1 MKTRF
6 PNVDLG
12 LFFGNLQEQTM
23 TVRVRFAPSPTG
35 FMHLGNARTALFNW
49 LFARHH
55 GGQFILRIEDTDRE
69 RHTEAAVQVIYDSLK
84 WMGLDWDGPVLRQ
97 SERLSIYHEIAERLI
112 AEGKA
117 YRCTCTREELE
128 AKKEAMKAT
137 MNRACYDRTCRDKN
151 LGPDCGTHVVRFKMP
166 LEGESTFDD
175 MIQGK
180 ITKKYSDL
188 DDFIMVRSDGMPTYQ
203 FAVVVDDLALEITHV
218 IRGADHIDNTHD
230 QIALYHALGKEPPRF
245 GHAPRID
252 GLSKRKGS
260 PSVEYYR
267 EALGLL
273 PQGLINYIV
282 RLGWS
287 HGDDEIFTIPDL
299 IKAFDVDGINRANGE
314 FDEEKLKWVNEQ
326 QLRLVSLE
334 TLADHVLPLYEK
346 KGVKLERGPEL
357 DKLLEMMRKR
367 AHNLNEIVDDS
378 MFIFRAPESYDE
390 ASVAKHFNAETP
402 ALLRELSSSLS
413 EVGTWNEAEIEA
425 AFARVA
431 ASSGLKMG
439 KIAQPARTAIVGIAQ
454 SPGIYEVVY
463 FVGREETLARLERAA
478 KFAETK

>member
-1 MKTRF
+1 MEIDK
-6 PNVDLG
+6 P
-12 LFFGNLQEQTM
+12 
-23 TVRVRFAPSPTG
+23 VRVRFAPSPTG

-55 GGQFILRIEDTDRE
+55 GGEFILRIEDTDRE
-69 RHTEAAVQVIYDSLK
+69 RHTEAAVQVIYDSLR

-97 SERLSIYHEIAERLI
+97 SERLDIYHEIAERLI

-117 YRCTCTREELE
+117 YRCNCTREELE
-128 AKKEAMKAT
+128 EKKAAMKAAV
-137 MNRACYDRTCRDKN
+137 NRTCYDRTCRDKN

-166 LEGESTFDD
+166 LDGESTFDD

-180 ITKKYSDL
+180 ITKKYQDL
-188 DDFIMVRSDGMPTYQ
+188 DDFIMIRSDGMPTYQ
-203 FAVVVDDLALEITHV
+203 FAVVVDDLALKITHV

-230 QIALYHALGKEPPRF
+230 QIALYHALGQEPPRF

-273 PQGLINYIV
+273 PEGLINYIV

-299 IKAFDVDGINRANGE
+299 IKAFDADGINRANGE

-334 TLADHVLPLYEK
+334 TLTKHVLPIYEK
-346 KGVKLERGPEL
+346 HGVSLQPGEWL

-367 AHNLNEIVDDS
+367 AHNLNEIVTDS
-378 MFIFRAPESYDE
+378 LFIFQAPQSYDE
-390 ASVAKHFNAETP
+390 GSVKKHFNADTP
-402 ALLRELSSSLS
+402 ALLKELADAIQAVSD
-413 EVGTWNEAEIEA
+413 WNEENIEA
-425 AFARVA
+425 AFTKVATARN
-431 ASSGLKMG
+431 LKMG
-439 KIAQPARTAIVGIAQ
+439 KVAQPARTAIVGIAQ
-454 SPGIYEVVY
+454 SPGIYEVVW
-463 FVGREETLARLERAA
+463 FVGKDETLKRLEKAA
-478 KFAETK
+478 QYAQSLL

>member
-1 MKTRF
+1 
-6 PNVDLG
+6 
-12 LFFGNLQEQTM
+12 M

-49 LFARHH
+49 LYARHC

-69 RHTEAAVQVIYDSLK
+69 RHTEAAVQVIYDSLR
-84 WMGLDWDGPVLRQ
+84 WMGLNWDGPVLRQ
-97 SERLSIYHEIAERLI
+97 SERLHVYHEVAERLI

-117 YRCTCTREELE
+117 YRCNCTREELE
-128 AKKEAMKAT
+128 AKKEAMKET
-137 MNRACYDRTCRDKN
+137 TNHACYDGTCREKH
-151 LGPDCGTHVVRFKMP
+151 LGPDCGPHVVRFKMP
-166 LEGESTFDD
+166 KEGESTFDD
-175 MIQGK
+175 LIQGT
-180 ITKKYSDL
+180 ITKSYKDL

-218 IRGADHIDNTHD
+218 IRGADHIDNTHC

-273 PQGLINYIV
+273 PEGLNNYIA

-287 HGDDEIFTIPDL
+287 HGDDEIFTMDEL
-299 IKAFDVDGINRANGE
+299 VKAFDITDVNRSNGE

-326 QLRLVSLE
+326 QMRIVPISE
-334 TLADHVLPLYEK
+334 IADHTIPRFEK
-346 KGVKLERGPEL
+346 AGVKVERGAWL

-367 AHNLNEIVDDS
+367 AHNLNEIVSDS
-378 MFIFRAPESYDE
+378 LFIWNAPESYDE
-390 ASVAKHFNAETP
+390 ASVAKHFREDTP
-402 ALLRELSSSLS
+402 ALLEDLAVAL
-413 EVGTWNEAEIEA
+413 EGVKDWNEAEIEA
-425 AFARVA
+425 AFTSIATAR
-431 ASSGLKMG
+431 GLKMG
-439 KIAQPARTAIVGIAQ
+439 KVAQPARTAIVGIAQ
-454 SPGIYEVVY
+454 SPGIYEVVW
-463 FVGREETLARLERAA
+463 FVGQAETVRRLRRAA
-478 KFAETK
+478 QFAASRA

>member
-1 MKTRF
+1 MEIDK
-6 PNVDLG
+6 P
-12 LFFGNLQEQTM
+12 
-23 TVRVRFAPSPTG
+23 VRVRFAPSPTG

-55 GGQFILRIEDTDRE
+55 GGEFILRIEDTDRE
-69 RHTEAAVQVIYDSLK
+69 RHTEAAVQVIYDSLR

-97 SERLSIYHEIAERLI
+97 SERLDIYHEIAERLI

-117 YRCTCTREELE
+117 YRCNCTREELE
-128 AKKEAMKAT
+128 EKKAAMKAAV
-137 MNRACYDRTCRDKN
+137 NRTCYDRTCRDKN

-166 LEGESTFDD
+166 LDGESTFDD

-180 ITKKYSDL
+180 ITKKYQDL
-188 DDFIMVRSDGMPTYQ
+188 DDFIMIRSDGMPTYQ
-203 FAVVVDDLALEITHV
+203 FAVVVDDLALKITHV

-230 QIALYHALGKEPPRF
+230 QIALYHALGQEPPRF

-273 PQGLINYIV
+273 PEGLINYIV

-299 IKAFDVDGINRANGE
+299 IKAFDADGINRANGE

-334 TLADHVLPLYEK
+334 TLTKHVLPIYEK
-346 KGVKLERGPEL
+346 HGVSLQAGEWL

-367 AHNLNEIVDDS
+367 AHNLNEIVTDS
-378 MFIFRAPESYDE
+378 LFIFQAPQSYDE
-390 ASVAKHFNAETP
+390 NSVKKHFNADTP
-402 ALLRELSSSLS
+402 ALLKELADAIQNVSD
-413 EVGTWNEAEIEA
+413 WNEENIEA
-425 AFARVA
+425 AFTQVATARN
-431 ASSGLKMG
+431 LKMG
-439 KIAQPARTAIVGIAQ
+439 KVAQPARTAIVGIAQ
-454 SPGIYEVVY
+454 SPGIYEVVW
-463 FVGREETLARLERAA
+463 FVGKDETLKRLEKAA
-478 KFAETK
+478 QYAQSLL

>member
-1 MKTRF
+1 MEIDK
-6 PNVDLG
+6 P
-12 LFFGNLQEQTM
+12 
-23 TVRVRFAPSPTG
+23 VRVRFAPSPTG

-55 GGQFILRIEDTDRE
+55 GGEFILRIEDTDRE
-69 RHTEAAVQVIYDSLK
+69 RHTEAAVQVIYDSLR

-97 SERLSIYHEIAERLI
+97 SERLDIYHEIAERLI

-117 YRCTCTREELE
+117 YRCNCTREELE
-128 AKKEAMKAT
+128 EKKAAMKAAV
-137 MNRACYDRTCRDKN
+137 NRTCYDRTCRDKN

-166 LEGESTFDD
+166 LDGESTFDD

-180 ITKKYSDL
+180 ITKKYQDL
-188 DDFIMVRSDGMPTYQ
+188 DDFIMIRSDGMPTYQ
-203 FAVVVDDLALEITHV
+203 FAVVVDDLALKITHV

-230 QIALYHALGKEPPRF
+230 QIALYHALGQEPPRF

-273 PQGLINYIV
+273 PEGLINYIV

-299 IKAFDVDGINRANGE
+299 IKAFDADGINRANGE

-334 TLADHVLPLYEK
+334 TLTKHVLPIYEK
-346 KGVKLERGPEL
+346 HGVSLQSGEWL

-367 AHNLNEIVDDS
+367 AHNLNEIVTDS
-378 MFIFRAPESYDE
+378 LFIFQAPQSYDE
-390 ASVAKHFNAETP
+390 GSVKKHFNADTP
-402 ALLRELSSSLS
+402 ALLTELADAIRDVSD
-413 EVGTWNEAEIEA
+413 WNEENIEA
-425 AFARVA
+425 AFTKVATARQ
-431 ASSGLKMG
+431 LKMG
-439 KIAQPARTAIVGIAQ
+439 KVAQPARTAIVGIAQ
-454 SPGIYEVVY
+454 SPGIYEVVW
-463 FVGREETLARLERAA
+463 FVGKDETLKRLEKAA
-478 KFAETK
+478 QYAQSLL

>member
-1 MKTRF
+1 MEIDK
-6 PNVDLG
+6 P
-12 LFFGNLQEQTM
+12 
-23 TVRVRFAPSPTG
+23 VRVRFAPSPTG

-55 GGQFILRIEDTDRE
+55 GGEFILRIEDTDRE
-69 RHTEAAVQVIYDSLK
+69 RHTEAAVQVIYDSLR

-97 SERLSIYHEIAERLI
+97 SERLDIYHEIAERLI

-117 YRCTCTREELE
+117 YRCNCTREELE
-128 AKKEAMKAT
+128 EKKAAMKAAV
-137 MNRACYDRTCRDKN
+137 NRTCYDRTCRDKN

-166 LEGESTFDD
+166 LDGESTFDD

-180 ITKKYSDL
+180 ITKKYQDL
-188 DDFIMVRSDGMPTYQ
+188 DDFIMIRSDGMPTYQ
-203 FAVVVDDLALEITHV
+203 FAVVVDDLALKITHV

-230 QIALYHALGKEPPRF
+230 QIALYHALGQEPPRF

-273 PQGLINYIV
+273 PEGLINYIV

-299 IKAFDVDGINRANGE
+299 IKAFDADGINRANGE

-334 TLADHVLPLYEK
+334 TLTKHVLPIYEK
-346 KGVKLERGPEL
+346 HGVSLQSGEWL

-367 AHNLNEIVDDS
+367 AHNLNEIVTDS
-378 MFIFRAPESYDE
+378 LFIFHAPQSYDE
-390 ASVAKHFNAETP
+390 GSVKKHFNADTP
-402 ALLRELSSSLS
+402 ALLTELADAIRDVSD
-413 EVGTWNEAEIEA
+413 WNEENIEA
-425 AFARVA
+425 AFTKVA
-431 ASSGLKMG
+431 AARQLKMG
-439 KIAQPARTAIVGIAQ
+439 KVAQPARTAIVGIAQ
-454 SPGIYEVVY
+454 SPGIYEVVW
-463 FVGREETLARLERAA
+463 FVGKDETLKRLEKAA
-478 KFAETK
+478 QYAQSLL

>member
-1 MKTRF
+1 
-6 PNVDLG
+6 
-12 LFFGNLQEQTM
+12 M

-55 GGQFILRIEDTDRE
+55 GGEFILRIEDTDRE

-84 WMGLDWDGPVLRQ
+84 WLGLDWDGPVLRQ
-97 SERLSIYHEIAERLI
+97 SERLDIYHEIAERLI

-117 YRCTCTREELE
+117 YRCNCTREELE

-137 MNRACYDRTCRDKN
+137 VNRTCYDRTCRDKN
-151 LGPDCGTHVVRFKMP
+151 LGPDCGPHVVRFKMP

-175 MIQGK
+175 MIQGT

-203 FAVVVDDLALEITHV
+203 FAVVVDDLALQITHV

-273 PQGLINYIV
+273 PEGLINYIV

-287 HGDDEIFTIPDL
+287 HGDDEIFTMPEL
-299 IKAFDVDGINRANGE
+299 IKLFDVDGINRSNGE

-326 QLRLVSLE
+326 QIRLVSLDH
-334 TLADHVLPLYEK
+334 LADHVLPIYEK
-346 KGVKLERGPEL
+346 HGVHLERGEWL

-367 AHNLNEIVDDS
+367 AHNLNEIVDGS
-378 MFIFRAPESYDE
+378 LFIFRAPQSYDE
-390 ASVAKHFNAETP
+390 ASVAKHFNADTP
-402 ALLRELSSSLS
+402 ALLSDLGAALKKVE
-413 EVGTWNEAEIEA
+413 TWDEASIEA
-425 AFARVA
+425 AFTETATAR
-431 ASSGLKMG
+431 GLKMA
-439 KIAQPARTAIVGIAQ
+439 KIAQPARVAIVGIAQ
-454 SPGIYEVVY
+454 SPGIYEVVW
-463 FVGREETLARLERAA
+463 FVGKDETLKRLEKAAQFAKTRA
-478 KFAETK
+478 